1 MRDHFKFKIYHKSLK
16 KSFFVTSIDYKNNIV
31 CYENGDKTLEVSFG
45 NIIMLMPTGIY
56 DSKNNEIYEGDVIIY
71 QENSFTYKKTSQVI
85 YENGCFIAKQILSG
99 NIEQIAF
106 DENMYID
113 KFKDLLY
120 LTTFANYKPVKIIGN
135 IFTYKLSKNNSK
147 IKISAKI

>member
-1 MRDHFKFKIYHKSLK
+1 M
-16 KSFFVTSIDYKNNIV
+16 SI
-31 CYENGDKTLEVSFG
+31 
-45 NIIMLMPTGIY
+45 
-56 DSKNNEIYEGDVIIY
+56 EIYEGDVIIY

-120 LTTFANYKPVKIIGN
+120 LTTFANHKPVKIIGN

-147 IKISAKI
+147 IKISAKIWKSFLHFS

>member
-1 MRDHFKFKIYHKSLK
+1 MHDELKFKIYNKISK
-16 KSFFVTSIDYKNNIV
+16 KCFKVTRIDYIEKQV
-31 CYENGDKTLEVSFG
+31 YYYDKDEEETISF
-45 NIIMLMPTGIY
+45 NDCQLLMPTGIY
-56 DSKNNEIYEGDVIIY
+56 DSSNREIY

-120 LTTFANYKPVKIIGN
+120 LTTFANHKPVKIIGN